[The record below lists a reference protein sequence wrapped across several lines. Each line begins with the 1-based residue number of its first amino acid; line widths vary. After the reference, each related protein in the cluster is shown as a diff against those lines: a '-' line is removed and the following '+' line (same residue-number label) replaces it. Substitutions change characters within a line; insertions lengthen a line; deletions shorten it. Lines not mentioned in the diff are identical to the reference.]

1 MDKKEVSL
9 IYHRLVAFQ
18 DYLDHLTVDD
28 IDISYELQR
37 LSHRV
42 GDVYEV
48 IADKI
53 FE

>member
-9 IYHRLVAFQ
+9 IYHRLVSFQ
-18 DYLDHLTVDD
+18 DYLDHLSVDD

-37 LSHRV
+37 LSYKL
-42 GDVYEV
+42 GEVYEV

-53 FE
+53 FD